1 MKYPHKAQRNIKM
14 RKILVL
20 GAGKSS
26 PALIRYLIDN
36 SAKEDWYITIMDNST
51 KHISPEI
58 HKHLRTKIITGD
70 IQKERKRKQIMT
82 DSDLVISLL
91 PPRFHAIIAKECLNL
106 KKHFLTA
113 SYVSPEIKQLDPDV
127 KQLGLIFLNE
137 VGLDPGIDHMS
148 AMRLINKVK
157 KQGKQILGFESFTG
171 GLIAP
176 ECERDNPWRYK
187 FTWNPRNVVLAGQGP
202 PAKFIQNNRFKYI
215 PYHKLFRRTE
225 LIEIDGLGKFEGY
238 ANRDSLKYM
247 DLYGLNDISTFFR
260 GTLRRKGFC
269 RAWDMFIQLG
279 LTDDSFILENSK
291 DMTNKEFINSFLA
304 YNPHDSVKLKTQ
316 HYLQLDYDSDL
327 IDKLEWLDL
336 FKDIKIGQKNA
347 TPAQMLQRILEKKWS
362 LKPQDKDMIVMLHLL
377 DTTLNNQIKRHQS
390 VMVVKGEDQTYTA
403 MAKTVGLPL
412 AIAAKNILNGF
423 IRAPGVQLPLQK
435 NIYDPILKELDTF
448 DIQFKEQ
455 IVKIPE

>member
-36 SAKEDWYITIMDNST
+36 SAKEDWYITIMDNCT

-187 FTWNPRNVVLAGQGP
+187 FTWNPRNVVLAGQGG
-202 PAKFIQNNRFKYI
+202 A
-215 PYHKLFRRTE
+215 
-225 LIEIDGLGKFEGY
+225 
-238 ANRDSLKYM
+238 A
-247 DLYGLNDISTFFR
+247 
-260 GTLRRKGFC
+260 
-269 RAWDMFIQLG
+269 MFIQE
-279 LTDDSFILENSK
+279 EN
-291 DMTNKEFINSFLA
+291 N
-304 YNPHDSVKLKTQ
+304 YQ
-316 HYLQLDYDSDL
+316 
-327 IDKLEWLDL
+327 
-336 FKDIKIGQKNA
+336 
-347 TPAQMLQRILEKKWS
+347 S
-362 LKPQDKDMIVMLHLL
+362 LCF
-377 DTTLNNQIKRHQS
+377 S
-390 VMVVKGEDQTYTA
+390 
-403 MAKTVGLPL
+403 
-412 AIAAKNILNGF
+412 
-423 IRAPGVQLPLQK
+423 RARPSR
-435 NIYDPILKELDTF
+435 
-448 DIQFKEQ
+448 
-455 IVKIPE
+455 